1 MVALIA
7 EIVSAVAGIGF
18 LMAAIV
24 MGNTLLAAIAIG
36 IGLVGLILLT
46 RDWLKERGESE
57 IGAESDQRSDRRVA
71 EGDAASPGKG
81 LKPELFT
88 PDVSYE
94 EAVEGVDDDE
104 DLDLEGKG

>member
-1 MVALIA
+1 MVALIV
-7 EIVSAVAGIGF
+7 EIVSAVAGMGF
-18 LMAAIV
+18 LMAAII

-36 IGLVGLILLT
+36 IGIVGLVLLT
-46 RDWLKERGESE
+46 RAWLKERGESE
-57 IGAESDQRSDRRVA
+57 IDADRDQQSDRRVA
-71 EGDAASPGKG
+71 EGNAASPGRG

-94 EAVEGVDDDE
+94 EAVQDVDDDE